1 MNDAL
6 VPVSK
11 VSPGMASIATQK
23 PDVIFNCARA
33 CSLPLVVIGAWAF
46 SGSAQA
52 QSAAVTSAD
61 EGATLEEVVV
71 TAEKRGE
78 SIQNVPISMTA
89 LTGDS
94 LRDAGVT
101 NATEL
106 ADQVPSLAIGNNGD
120 SIEIFVRGIGSTNDT
135 EVGDPAVAFNVDGVY
150 IGRPSGAGGT
160 FFDMNRIEVLRGPQG
175 TLYGRNAT
183 AGAVNVITNDPT
195 QGFEASGE
203 MTFGN
208 YDTIDTGGV
217 VNVPLSDNLAVRGA
231 FHTESHDGYLNNRNV
246 TQGVTSNAD
255 DAQNAAGRFKALYTP
270 TEELSVLLSADY
282 FHAGGVGPSQV
293 PFSIIH
299 SGGSAGRTNPLDTQG
314 SLDDTFAGG
323 SADINYKWGPV
334 KLTSLTAYRI
344 NNRNGVDDLDQTAT
358 YAPAQ
363 IGTFRILFHQ
373 LSEEFRAASDSPS
386 PLQWVT
392 GVYYYDEHNNVYFDI
407 QRAISPTLG
416 LRFVQPTVRESSK
429 AAFGQLDFNFTDA
442 LRLSA
447 GVRGTRDDKSRYGQT
462 DLVDDGATETVIA
475 DILPNS
481 ASISSSKVNWK
492 ATLDWHWRANNSVYV
507 SAGTGYKA
515 GGYDD
520 GSANNT
526 YKPENLTAYEIGSK
540 NDFFGNRARVNLSA
554 YYYDYRNF
562 QISEVTQLPD
572 EPQGAQGTVTYN
584 AQKAT
589 AYGLEWEN
597 LFKITA
603 ADQVDLAA
611 TYEHTVFNEFTLPG
625 ATVTPACPDGFVQ
638 PNANDLC
645 VLTGNRLQHAPSFT
659 VSAGYQHTWQLD
671 NGAGLRAAAR
681 TYYSTSYYL
690 FPSNSPLM
698 EQGAYTSTGLT
709 FGYHASKDRFY
720 VELFGRNLEDHNVAI
735 QGSLVNGETFASL
748 APPRTYGISFGARLG
763 E

>member
-6 VPVSK
+6 VPVFR
-11 VSPGMASIATQK
+11 VSPF
-23 PDVIFNCARA
+23 VVL
-33 CSLPLVVIGAWAF
+33 SLLAF
-46 SGSAQA
+46 SGSARGQTA
-52 QSAAVTSAD
+52 AETSSAPD
-61 EGATLEEVVV
+61 DGAKLEEVVV

-94 LRDAGVT
+94 LRESGVT

-106 ADQVPSLAIGNNGD
+106 GDRVPSLAIGNNGD

-160 FFDMNRIEVLRGPQG
+160 FFDVNRIEVLRGPQG

-195 QGFEASGE
+195 RSFEASGDL
-203 MTFGN
+203 TFGN

-217 VNVPLSDNLAVRGA
+217 LNVPLSDDLAVRGA
-231 FHTESHDGYLNNRNV
+231 FHTESHDGYLDNRNV

-270 TEELSVLLSADY
+270 IENLSVLLGADY
-282 FHAGGVGPSQV
+282 FHAGGVGPNQV

-299 SGGSAGRTNPLDTQG
+299 LNGGAGRTDPLDTQG
-314 SLDDTFAGG
+314 SLDDTFGGG

-344 NNRNGVDDLDQTAT
+344 NNRNGVDDLDQTDT
-358 YAPAQ
+358 YTPAQ
-363 IGTFRILFHQ
+363 VGTFRIRFNQ
-373 LSEEFRAASDSPS
+373 FSEELRAASDNQS

-392 GVYYYDEHNNVYFDI
+392 GLYYYDEHNDVYFDI
-407 QRAISPTLG
+407 QHAISSTLG
-416 LRFVQPTVRESSK
+416 LRFVQPTVREFSR
-429 AAFGQLDFNFTDA
+429 AAFGQVDYNFTDA

-462 DLVDDGATETVIA
+462 DLVNDTTGTVIA
-475 DILPNS
+475 DILPNA
-481 ASISSSKVNWK
+481 ASISSSRVNWK
-492 ATLDWHWRANNSVYV
+492 ATLDWHWRAQSSVYV

-526 YKPENLTAYEIGSK
+526 YKPESLTAYEIGSK
-540 NDFFGNRARVNLSA
+540 NDFFDNRARVNVSA
-554 YYYDYRNF
+554 YYYDYREF
-562 QISEVTQLPD
+562 QISEVTQLPN
-572 EPQGAQGTVTYN
+572 EPAGALGTVTYN

-597 LFKITA
+597 IFKITA
-603 ADQVDLAA
+603 ADRVDLSA
-611 TYEHTVFNEFTLPG
+611 TYEHTVFNDFTLPG
-625 ATVTPACPDGFVQ
+625 STVSPACPDGFVQ
-638 PNANDLC
+638 PNAEGIC
-645 VLTGNRLQHAPSFT
+645 VLNGNRLQHAPTFT
-659 VSAGYQHTWQLD
+659 VSAGYQHTWVLG
-671 NGAGLRAAAR
+671 NGAGLTATAR
-681 TYYSTSYYL
+681 TYYSTNYYL
-690 FPSNSPLM
+690 FASNSPLM
-698 EQGAYTSTGLT
+698 EQNAYSRTDLT
-709 FGYHASKDRFY
+709 VGYHAPQDRYYF
-720 VELFGRNLEDHNVAI
+720 ELFGRNLEDHNVAT

-748 APPRTYGISFGARLG
+748 APPRTFGINFGARVG
-763 E
+763 Q

>member
-1 MNDAL
+1 MNDTV
-6 VPVSK
+6 VPVFRG
-11 VSPGMASIATQK
+11 SPGIVS
-23 PDVIFNCARA
+23 V
-33 CSLPLVVIGAWAF
+33 SLVVFSLLAF
-46 SGSAQA
+46 SGSARA
-52 QSAAVTSAD
+52 QSAAETSSAPD
-61 EGATLEEVVV
+61 DGAKLEEVVV

-94 LRDAGVT
+94 LRDAGIT
-101 NATEL
+101 NATAL
-106 ADQVPSLAIGNNGD
+106 GDQVPSLAIGNNGD

-160 FFDMNRIEVLRGPQG
+160 FFDVNRIEVLRGPQG

-195 QGFEASGE
+195 QRFEASGDL
-203 MTFGN
+203 TFGN
-208 YDTIDTGGV
+208 YDTIETGGV
-217 VNVPLSDNLAVRGA
+217 VNVPLSDVLAVRAA
-231 FHTESHDGYLNNRNV
+231 FHTESHDGYLDNRNV

-270 TEELSVLLSADY
+270 IEDLSVLLGADY

-299 SGGSAGRTNPLDTQG
+299 LNGSAGRTDTLDTQG

-344 NNRNGVDDLDQTAT
+344 NNRNGLDDLDQTDT
-358 YAPAQ
+358 YTPDQ

-373 LSEEFRAASDSPS
+373 FSEEFRAASDNQS

-392 GVYYYDEHNNVYFDI
+392 GLYFYQEHNDVYFDI
-407 QRAISPTLG
+407 QHAISSTLG
-416 LRFVQPTVRESSK
+416 LRFVQPIVRESSR
-429 AAFGQLDFNFTDA
+429 AAFGQVDYNFTDS

-447 GVRGTRDDKSRYGQT
+447 GVRGTRDEKSRYGQT
-462 DLVDDGATETVIA
+462 DLVSDGATETVIS
-475 DILPNS
+475 DILPNA

-492 ATLDWHWRANNSVYV
+492 TTLDWHWRADNSVYV

-554 YYYDYRNF
+554 YYYDYRDF
-562 QISEVTQLPD
+562 QISEVTQLPG

-597 LFKITA
+597 IFKITA
-603 ADQVDLAA
+603 TDRVDLSA
-611 TYEHTVFNEFTLPG
+611 TYEHTVFNDFTLPG
-625 ATVTPACPDGFVQ
+625 STVSPACPDGFVQ
-638 PNANDLC
+638 PNANGIC
-645 VLTGNRLQHAPSFT
+645 VLTGNKLQHAPTFT
-659 VSAGYQHTWQLD
+659 VSAGYQHTWLLG
-671 NGAGLRAAAR
+671 NGAELTGAAR
-681 TYYSTSYYL
+681 TYYSTSYFL
-690 FPSNSPLM
+690 FASNSPLM
-698 EQGAYTSTGLT
+698 EQGAYTNTDLT
-709 FGYHASKDRFY
+709 LGYHAPQDRYYF
-720 VELFGRNLEDHNVAI
+720 ELFARNLEDHNVAI

-748 APPRTYGISFGARLG
+748 APPRTFGINFGARVG
-763 E
+763 Q